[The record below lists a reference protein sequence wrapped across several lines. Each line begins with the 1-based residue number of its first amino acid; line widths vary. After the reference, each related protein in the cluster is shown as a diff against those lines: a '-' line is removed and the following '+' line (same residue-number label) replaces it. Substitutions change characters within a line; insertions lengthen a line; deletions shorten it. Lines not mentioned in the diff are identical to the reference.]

1 MDFSVDMSS
10 ILIENAC
17 MGKAGRPVTSK
28 ITRKEQLRRAKR
40 AQREREHR
48 AGLVNVQLVLAAD
61 TAAKLAVARRA
72 ADFQDRLDDA
82 LDELIVHLP
91 DYPQLRDLAWNR
103 TDEYLP
109 AKEAF
114 QLYERNW
121 RFVEPGLLNL
131 EERALIDRL
140 TARFGG
146 GVINA

>member
-1 MDFSVDMSS
+1 MD
-10 ILIENAC
+10 
-17 MGKAGRPVTSK
+17 KAGRTVTSK
-28 ITRKEQLRRAKR
+28 MTRGEQLRRAKR
-40 AQREREHR
+40 AQRERERR
-48 AGLVNVQLVLAAD
+48 AGLVNVQLVLPGS

-72 ADFQDRLDDA
+72 ADFPDLLDDA
-82 LDELIVHLP
+82 LDQLIVHLP

-103 TDEYLP
+103 TDEYIP

-121 RFVEPGLLNL
+121 RFVELGRLDP

-140 TARFGG
+140 MARFGG